1 MVLISCKKGKPDL
14 RKKILYIMKEVCS
27 KDYINWLKY
36 DNHRNTNNIHKSE
49 ERTILRKWIKI
60 KVDLIKINKYNYFV
74 YKIVIAFF

>member
-1 MVLISCKKGKPDL
+1 MN
-14 RKKILYIMKEVCS
+14 EVYS
-27 KDYINWLKY
+27 KDSINWLKY
-36 DNHRNTNNIHKSE
+36 DNHRNTNKIHKSE

>member
-1 MVLISCKKGKPDL
+1 MN
-14 RKKILYIMKEVCS
+14 EVCS
-27 KDYINWLKY
+27 KDSINWLKY
-36 DNHRNTNNIHKSE
+36 DIFRTTNKIHKSE

>member
-1 MVLISCKKGKPDL
+1 MI
-14 RKKILYIMKEVCS
+14 IIE
-27 KDYINWLKY
+27 
-36 DNHRNTNNIHKSE
+36 RNTNKIHKNE